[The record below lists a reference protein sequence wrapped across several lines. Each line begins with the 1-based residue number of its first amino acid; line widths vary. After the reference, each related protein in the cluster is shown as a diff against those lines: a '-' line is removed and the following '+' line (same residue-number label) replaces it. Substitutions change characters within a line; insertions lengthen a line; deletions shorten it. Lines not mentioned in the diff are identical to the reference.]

1 RRIKAA
7 VEDFEEGNQPFSTR
21 DLAIKSG
28 VSRQTLY
35 KHHELWKKAQE
46 NLQKSQEN
54 GCLETGPHKYNAGV
68 GVASFESNPLPF
80 SEEQSIP
87 LGLLAARRIAYEI
100 RMREEKRKRLERRAF
115 ILTREVS
122 AKEWRDRVASIL
134 KKDGENLCLNET
146 GTITVLK
153 HLLLTAPT
161 LEDGIYL
168 ELEIRKKTNL

>member
-1 RRIKAA
+1 MPDRA
-7 VEDFEEGNQPFSTR
+7 
-21 DLAIKSG
+21 
-28 VSRQTLY
+28 
-35 KHHELWKKAQE
+35 
-46 NLQKSQEN
+46 
-54 GCLETGPHKYNAGV
+54 
-68 GVASFESNPLPF
+68 
-80 SEEQSIP
+80 
-87 LGLLAARRIAYEI
+87 
-100 RMREEKRKRLERRAF
+100 KRKRLERRAF